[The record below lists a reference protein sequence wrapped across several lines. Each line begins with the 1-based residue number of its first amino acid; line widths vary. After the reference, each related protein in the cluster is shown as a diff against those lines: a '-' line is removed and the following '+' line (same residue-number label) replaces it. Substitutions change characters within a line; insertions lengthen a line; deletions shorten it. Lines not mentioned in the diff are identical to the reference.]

1 MLPTSEPLRLE
12 KKRQCIALLMTINFI
27 DLMICVS
34 VGRKSAL
41 SGSNQCECAGP
52 LQTSNSQCDGTAVET
67 ISYLTPEQLFDS
79 ILSIL

>member
-1 MLPTSEPLRLE
+1 
-12 KKRQCIALLMTINFI
+12 MTINFI

-52 LQTSNSQCDGTAVET
+52 LQTSNSQCDGTAVEHMCQ
-67 ISYLTPEQLFDS
+67 SVKLEQPAKHDS
-79 ILSIL
+79 RAVQQTCESVKAGANCQ